1 MSKDWLWMRVTKFE
15 KRMIENSIDFFDFLK
30 DQKKIGNEY
39 YYGVDIK
46 NDRGIS
52 IVLNRLLDELPDK
65 LKWVTVDNKFQ
76 QIAINQKNPKILGYA
91 FGTLSQFD
99 FSNQNRSIL
108 EYLERMCSFFNGIE
122 SKKNLIIKDK
132 KLFDSIYFGF
142 GWGWPS
148 KNEFPVVE
156 KWIKAKSLKSNNIIL
171 VPYSLVYYGAID
183 VDDDFLLGSSNGV
196 AIGNGLDD
204 AIARSLAEFIERD
217 LLIER
222 WLRRGDGLLKITD
235 RLEMVNE
242 FNVDLPY
249 FEDVEIFVVDITLS
263 GLYTVWVK
271 VTTNDDHIYTSSGFS
286 SNRNFD
292 LAVQHAFSEAIGSIH
307 VQLNSESINK
317 SQDRLQEIQKYYFD
331 KNNKN
336 KIDVLSE
343 KANLFDRYEDILM
356 VDMTLPEIENTGL
369 ACTKVICI
377 GGNNLF
383 FDYELNNP
391 EFPKFLP
398 IA

>member
-1 MSKDWLWMRVTKFE
+1 M
-15 KRMIENSIDFFDFLK
+15 
-30 DQKKIGNEY
+30 
-39 YYGVDIK
+39 
-46 NDRGIS
+46 
-52 IVLNRLLDELPDK
+52 
-65 LKWVTVDNKFQ
+65 
-76 QIAINQKNPKILGYA
+76 
-91 FGTLSQFD
+91 
-99 FSNQNRSIL
+99 
-108 EYLERMCSFFNGIE
+108 
-122 SKKNLIIKDK
+122 
-132 KLFDSIYFGF
+132 
-142 GWGWPS
+142 
-148 KNEFPVVE
+148 
-156 KWIKAKSLKSNNIIL
+156 KSNNIIL

-343 KANLFDRYEDILM
+343 KAKPVSLKEVNELTNYDLFDRYEDILM